1 MEHWLVIE
9 KFGKIERAKLQVAPF
24 TLFVGDNNSGKSYLL
39 SLLWGIYTADETS
52 VLFSN
57 LRSEAYD
64 KVYGMVCDSLYHSTE
79 GGKQEIEIPSVTFL
93 EILNGA
99 LEQNKNR
106 FVAEIFNSAQVEIQR
121 LSVEVLEE
129 FGVVIKSWREGQ
141 RIKATYNAGE
151 TVVSFPM
158 VVDETNLRFAAQML
172 CRRILLWFLK
182 GRGERCQNSNVVYL
196 PAARTGFMLA
206 KNVINKV
213 GRQMAFDISEFY
225 DMGREER
232 VEPFTK
238 PIIRFLDALENLS
251 LDHRS
256 EYGEIAAWMEQ
267 NMAHGEIQYGSEA
280 NHEIR
285 YVPTGSGASLP
296 LRTTSAVVTEL
307 TPLLLLL
314 KYKRNINAVCYEEPE
329 MCLHPQLQQEMG
341 RLLIRLVNSGI
352 SMVATTHSDII
363 IQHINNMCRVNRMGD
378 PEVLMEKLGLAPEDL
393 IGVQDVALYQFT
405 DQGNCSAVEQVA
417 PEDGEFR
424 VGTFTNALMK
434 ILELTTEVQDFEG
447 E

>member
-1 MEHWLVIE
+1 MEHYLTIE
-9 KFGKIERAKLQVAPF
+9 EFGKIKRAKLKVAPF

-52 VLFSN
+52 ALFSD
-57 LRSEAYD
+57 LRGKAYD
-64 KVYGMVCDSLYHSTE
+64 EVYEAVCNFLYHSTE
-79 GGKQEIEIPSVTFL
+79 GNEQEMQIPSVRFL

-99 LEQNKNR
+99 LMQNKNR
-106 FVAEIFNSAQVEIQR
+106 FVADIFNSAQVRIER
-121 LSVEVLEE
+121 LSVEMREE
-129 FGVVIKSWREGQ
+129 FDVSIKSWREGEQ
-141 RIKATYNAGE
+141 IKITYNAGK
-151 TVVSFPM
+151 TVVVFPM
-158 VVDETNLRFAAQML
+158 VVVEANLRFAAQML
-172 CRRILLWFLK
+172 CRRIFLWFLK
-182 GRGERCQNSNVVYL
+182 GQDGHLQNSNVVYL

-206 KNVINKV
+206 KNVINRV

-225 DMGREER
+225 GMEREEEM
-232 VEPFTK
+232 EPFTK

-251 LDHRS
+251 LDHKT

-280 NHEIR
+280 NNEIR
-285 YVPTGSGASLP
+285 YVPAGSGASLP

-314 KYKRNINAVCYEEPE
+314 KYKRKINAICYEEPE

-352 SMVATTHSDII
+352 SVVAATHSDII
-363 IQHINNMCRVNRMGD
+363 IQHINNMCKISRMGNS
-378 PEVLMEKLGLAPEDL
+378 EKLMEKLGLAQEDL
-393 IGVQDVALYQFT
+393 IEVKDVAVYQFT
-405 DQGNCSAVEQVA
+405 DFGNHSAVAQVA
-417 PEDGEFR
+417 PEDGQFQ
-424 VGTFTNALMK
+424 VGTFTDALMK
-434 ILELTTEVQDFEG
+434 ILEQTSEVQDFEG